1 MRSFNHWPFTIRTHL
16 YFYLHSVMVLSLSM
30 AKRKGCVIGWRM
42 NKKYGMGSD
51 GNTSVRMCPVITC
64 ICDRPNHNHKLYL
77 PRSKIQTCLHH
88 SYLSLGQSL
97 HLFLSGLDQQLNNLR
112 CLHWFWNLPLDPLA
126 SPFPSFIVPFPIP
139 SPNLGLLWLLAHLG
153 DSLSIICHHQCSGGQ
168 SCGLPCN
175 YCAHRSVPH

>member
-1 MRSFNHWPFTIRTHL
+1 
-16 YFYLHSVMVLSLSM
+16 MVLSVSM

-97 HLFLSGLDQQLNNLR
+97 HLFFLSGLDQQLNNLR
-112 CLHWFWNLPLDPLA
+112 CRHWFWNLPLDPLA
-126 SPFPSFIVPFPIP
+126 SPFPSFIVPFSNSVSQSWSSVAVSPPGRFSLNNLP
-139 SPNLGLLWLLAHLG
+139 SSVQWRPELWAAVQLLRTQERTTLVCTAL
-153 DSLSIICHHQCSGGQ
+153 
-168 SCGLPCN
+168 
-175 YCAHRSVPH
+175 CAVCTVCVCVRF